1 MEQRLAQRL
10 ENSFG
15 ITSLAFAPDGRLF
28 IGLDSPSTG
37 EIDPNI
43 LFDAFHPSRSVV
55 VYNTASSDQFYTP
68 ILEES
73 PRHGAVFYQAAPS
86 TSAAPVKW
94 AASPD
99 GGSYEALAGG
109 FAVNGRLFHA
119 NNGIAISNGWVY
131 VSAGGV
137 RDGYSDGIINPGIR

>member
-1 MEQRLAQRL
+1 MADCSRRLLRGTTAGTAVG
-10 ENSFG
+10 EFFG

-73 PRHGAVFYQAAPS
+73 PRVTGLVYPGGAVYLS
-86 TSAAPVKW
+86 
-94 AASPD
+94 
-99 GGSYEALAGG
+99 
-109 FAVNGRLFHA
+109 R
-119 NNGIAISNGWVY
+119 
-131 VSAGGV
+131 
-137 RDGYSDGIINPGIR
+137 R